1 MVKGIGGLGFLDNF
15 HCEKTSFFTLG
26 SLLTLIVLVFFAVV
40 YQKLPTTN
48 LFGLLDF
55 PISYIIIALVFTLG
69 GYLGV
74 LFYRFTNNKKPL
86 FVLRFWDAEA

>member
-26 SLLTLIVLVFFAVV
+26 SLLTVIVLVFFAVA
-40 YQKLPTTN
+40 YNKMPTTN
-48 LFGLLDF
+48 LWGLVDF
-55 PISYIIIALVFTLG
+55 PISWLVIALVFTVG

-74 LFYRFTNNKKPL
+74 LFYRITNKKKPI